1 MSTADE
7 TGTGVAASADDE
19 FTQGAHAE
27 TLITL
32 LAFASV
38 AASAIGFLTFV
49 QMTDYHRDRTTASAL
64 GLFVATWLGSATG
77 TSLGMMAA
85 RRSRAETQQ
94 RTLLLG
100 ISGAGLGGLT
110 AILNLNWMRTRISGP
125 ARIVAA
131 EL

>member
-7 TGTGVAASADDE
+7 TGTGVAATADDE
-19 FTQGAHAE
+19 STEGAHAE
-27 TLITL
+27 TLVSL
-32 LAFASV
+32 LAFASM
-38 AASAIGFLTFV
+38 AASVFGFLTFV
-49 QMTDYHRDRTTASAL
+49 QLTDYHADRTTARAL
-64 GLFVATWLGSATG
+64 GLFLATWLGSATG

-85 RRSRAETQQ
+85 RRSRDETQQ
-94 RTLLLG
+94 KALLLG

-125 ARIVAA
+125 ARLVAA

>member
-1 MSTADE
+1 MPAADRAGTDIATGAGDGSTE
-7 TGTGVAASADDE
+7 GP
-19 FTQGAHAE
+19 QGE
-27 TLITL
+27 SSTNL

-49 QMTDYHRDRTTASAL
+49 QLTDYHRDRTTASAL